1 VRQSVTRSAACAV
14 VVSLSVSIAG
24 CHRYETVHDPSLVVG
39 TKGRLTLSPEGRA
52 NHARQLGGVATDVD
66 GILVDATSDSLVMK
80 AETVHFA
87 DLGDV
92 PFAGGELRFAPR
104 DISGL
109 SRQRLNTRR
118 TTVAM
123 IVASVAALAAAALLS
138 PITRANGGVNG
149 GTNPP
154 K

>member
-1 VRQSVTRSAACAV
+1 MT
-14 VVSLSVSIAG
+14 G
-24 CHRYETVHDPSLVVG
+24 CHQYEMVHDPMLVVG

-66 GILVDATSDSLVMK
+66 GILVDATGDSLVMK
-80 AETVHFA
+80 AEKVRFA

-109 SRQRLNTRR
+109 ARERLNTKR
-118 TTVAM
+118 TTIAM
-123 IVASVAALAAAALLS
+123 ILGSVAALAAAALLS
-138 PITRANGGVNG
+138 PITRANGGVG
-149 GTNPP
+149 GGITPP

>member
-1 VRQSVTRSAACAV
+1 
-14 VVSLSVSIAG
+14 VSITG
-24 CHRYETVHDPSLVVG
+24 CHRYETVHDPLLVVG

-66 GILVDATSDSLVMK
+66 GVLVNASGDSLVMK
-80 AETVHFA
+80 AETVRFA

-109 SRQRLNTRR
+109 ARQRLNTKR
-118 TTVAM
+118 TTIATILGAVVAL
-123 IVASVAALAAAALLS
+123 SAAALLS
-138 PITRANGGVNG
+138 PITRSNGGIGG